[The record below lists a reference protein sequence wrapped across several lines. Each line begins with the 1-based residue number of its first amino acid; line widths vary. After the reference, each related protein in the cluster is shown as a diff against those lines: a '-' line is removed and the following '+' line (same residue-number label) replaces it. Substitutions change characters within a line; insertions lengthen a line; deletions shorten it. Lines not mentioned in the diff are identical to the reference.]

1 MVSKDLG
8 ALKEKWTIVPFHLA
22 FWGSWKMHLQNRL
35 LLLLFSFR
43 LKTLLFIWK
52 FLKERI
58 FRNEMQNVCV
68 YGRNLHS
75 FVMQINMFVLKCTGT
90 LLLLGPYGALS
101 VDARLENCKQW
112 SCLRECWIFTTSI
125 IAQIEFNEAY
135 SFLMK
140 WGRNLY
146 SIQGFFR
153 ITKIML

>member
-1 MVSKDLG
+1 MNDSAFPFSFLGFMKNASAKQTIIIFVSKLHCRF
-8 ALKEKWTIVPFHLA
+8 KSFKRKIFQKWNAKCVC
-22 FWGSWKMHLQNRL
+22 MCR
-35 LLLLFSFR
+35 
-43 LKTLLFIWK
+43 
-52 FLKERI
+52 
-58 FRNEMQNVCV
+58 RNF
-68 YGRNLHS
+68 HS

-146 SIQGFFR
+146 SIQVFFQNYKNNAVIIR
-153 ITKIML
+153 I